1 MPVSSFLS
9 SLSSVKTFVV
19 VCILAA
25 SVFLSGCGDNP
36 DRAASKKAQAAVDA
50 AISKYAATGDFAAA
64 QKSLT
69 QELDGAAGEDAVLL
83 LAGGFK
89 YGKACTMREEISSLW
104 AQTNQSIDE
113 LSAMAGQI
121 TQTQLEKEQ
130 IEASLRSRQ
139 QEQLQL
145 TAQLDGDVNA
155 PGGITAKLNEAQAKL
170 TGLKTQQGEL
180 SKKLDDKLKEATAIQ
195 RQADELVA
203 KAELLQ
209 EQAKADLQKQAYDL
223 LLGTGGAA
231 GKNAYLS
238 EAQQLKDQLDI
249 VESEIALVEPKTA
262 TFTAQ
267 IEKIRQRINELD
279 TSDFATKSNE
289 RLTAIA
295 AANTSF
301 QEEFSGVLGQIK
313 QTQEKLAEQTKQ
325 ITDLFSA
332 AQKDFKKITA
342 DESLRDFAKVA
353 AAESLAGDARIRG
366 DHAFLQRQ
374 LSARLTILCSVEAT
388 ESQAELKTLAQQY
401 LDDSDEHFA
410 KAIEDYNNA
419 SNLYGK
425 VPARKDDFAVAVL
438 KKRIFALAQMAYLA
452 ERVENMDIKA
462 DAVKQAK
469 DLIEKAVKFDPTFE
483 LSLSAE
489 PYSILAGAAVVDKK
503 PVVPVEVNEPNVP
516 ASEPAVD
523 ASLPNEEPNLPAEDA
538 NDTIAELN
546 MPTEEPNETV
556 AEPNEPNETDANAVS
571 PTP

>member
-1 MPVSSFLS
+1 VPSFLS
-9 SLSSVKTFVV
+9 SLSSVKTVVV

-36 DRAASKKAQAAVDA
+36 DYAASKKAQAAVDA
-50 AISKYAATGDFAAA
+50 AIGKYAATGDFAAA

-69 QELDGAAGEDAVLL
+69 QELDGAAGEEAVLL

-89 YGKACTMREEISSLW
+89 YGKAFAMQAEISSLW

-139 QEQLQL
+139 QERLQL
-145 TAQLDGDVNA
+145 TAQLDGDANT

-170 TGLKTQQGEL
+170 AGLKTQQGEL
-180 SKKLDDKLKEATAIQ
+180 SKKFNDKLKEATAIQ
-195 RQADELVA
+195 RQADELIA
-203 KAELLQ
+203 KAELSQ
-209 EQAKADLQKQAYDL
+209 GQAKADLQKQAYDL

-231 GKNAYLS
+231 GKNAYLAES
-238 EAQQLKDQLDI
+238 QQLKDQLDI
-249 VESEIALVEPKTA
+249 VESEIALIEPKTA
-262 TFTAQ
+262 TFAAQ

-279 TSDFATKSNE
+279 ASDFATKSNE
-289 RLTAIA
+289 RLAAIA

-313 QTQEKLAEQTKQ
+313 QTQGKLAEQTKQ
-325 ITDLFSA
+325 TTDLFSA

-353 AAESLAGDARIRG
+353 AAESLAGDAHIRG
-366 DHAFLQRQ
+366 DYAFLQRQ

-483 LSLSAE
+483 PSLSAE
-489 PYSILAGAAVVDKK
+489 PYSILTGEAVVEKQ
-503 PVVPVEVNEPNVP
+503 PVAPAETNEPNAP
-516 ASEPAVD
+516 APEA
-523 ASLPNEEPNLPAEDA
+523 AAEENLPAEEA
-538 NDTIAELN
+538 NQPAADVEL
-546 MPTEEPNETV
+546 PAVEPNMADTEL
-556 AEPNEPNETDANAVS
+556 NEPNETDANAVS